1 MINKQKLWFLTL
13 FSLILVLSIYYITMP
28 KEVFESKKENEVN
41 KENDNKVNIE
51 ISDSSS
57 LDVLRVSDDEA
68 RLKEIEDLRIVLT
81 NVDSSIDEKNKA
93 YEKLKLI
100 EQNKGKEESLEDKIK
115 SEFNLNSYVKINN
128 NQIKITVVESKHN
141 YELAN
146 NIIRSIQEEYNEK
159 MYITVKFQSQIF
171 LIKLLILII

>member
-28 KEVFESKKENEVN
+28 KEVFESKKENEVI

-159 MYITVKFQSQIF
+159 MYITVKFQS
-171 LIKLLILII
+171 

>member
-93 YEKLKLI
+93 YEKLELI

-159 MYITVKFQSQIF
+159 MYITVKFQS
-171 LIKLLILII
+171 

>member
-159 MYITVKFQSQIF
+159 MHITVKFQS
-171 LIKLLILII
+171 

>member
-57 LDVLRVSDDEA
+57 LDVLKVSDDEA

-159 MYITVKFQSQIF
+159 MYITVKFQS
-171 LIKLLILII
+171 

>member
-57 LDVLRVSDDEA
+57 LDVLRVSDDEIGRA
-68 RLKEIEDLRIVLT
+68 HV
-81 NVDSSIDEKNKA
+81 
-93 YEKLKLI
+93 
-100 EQNKGKEESLEDKIK
+100 
-115 SEFNLNSYVKINN
+115 
-128 NQIKITVVESKHN
+128 
-141 YELAN
+141 
-146 NIIRSIQEEYNEK
+146 
-159 MYITVKFQSQIF
+159 
-171 LIKLLILII
+171 

>member
-159 MYITVKFQSQIF
+159 KYITVKFQS
-171 LIKLLILII
+171 

>member
-1 MINKQKLWFLTL
+1 ML
-13 FSLILVLSIYYITMP
+13 FR
-28 KEVFESKKENEVN
+28 
-41 KENDNKVNIE
+41 
-51 ISDSSS
+51 SSS

-115 SEFNLNSYVKINN
+115 NEFNLNSYVKINN

-159 MYITVKFQSQIF
+159 MYITVKFQS
-171 LIKLLILII
+171 

>member
-51 ISDSSS
+51 ISNSSS

-93 YEKLKLI
+93 YEKLTLI

-159 MYITVKFQSQIF
+159 MYITVKFQS
-171 LIKLLILII
+171 

>member
-1 MINKQKLWFLTL
+1 MVLTL

-159 MYITVKFQSQIF
+159 MYITVKFQS
-171 LIKLLILII
+171 

>member
-68 RLKEIEDLRIVLT
+68 RLKEIEDLIILLT

-159 MYITVKFQSQIF
+159 MYITVKFQS
-171 LIKLLILII
+171 

>member
-100 EQNKGKEESLEDKIK
+100 EQNKSKEESLEDKIK

-159 MYITVKFQSQIF
+159 MYITVKFQS
-171 LIKLLILII
+171 

>member
-115 SEFNLNSYVKINN
+115 NEFNLNSYVKINN

-159 MYITVKFQSQIF
+159 MYF
-171 LIKLLILII
+171 

>member
-128 NQIKITVVESKHN
+128 NQIKITVVESKHD

-159 MYITVKFQSQIF
+159 MYITVKFQS
-171 LIKLLILII
+171 

>member
-13 FSLILVLSIYYITMP
+13 FSLILVLSIYYVTMP

-159 MYITVKFQSQIF
+159 MYITVKFQS
-171 LIKLLILII
+171 

>member
-68 RLKEIEDLRIVLT
+68 RIKEIEDLRIVLT

-159 MYITVKFQSQIF
+159 MYITVKFQS
-171 LIKLLILII
+171 

>member
-68 RLKEIEDLRIVLT
+68 RLKEI
-81 NVDSSIDEKNKA
+81 
-93 YEKLKLI
+93 
-100 EQNKGKEESLEDKIK
+100 
-115 SEFNLNSYVKINN
+115 
-128 NQIKITVVESKHN
+128 
-141 YELAN
+141 
-146 NIIRSIQEEYNEK
+146 
-159 MYITVKFQSQIF
+159 
-171 LIKLLILII
+171 

>member
-13 FSLILVLSIYYITMP
+13 FSLILVLSIYITMP

-159 MYITVKFQSQIF
+159 MYITVKFQS
-171 LIKLLILII
+171 

>member
-128 NQIKITVVESKHN
+128 KEIKITVVESKHN

-159 MYITVKFQSQIF
+159 MYITVKFQS
-171 LIKLLILII
+171 

>member
-41 KENDNKVNIE
+41 NENDNKVNIE

-159 MYITVKFQSQIF
+159 MYITVKFQS
-171 LIKLLILII
+171 

>member
-41 KENDNKVNIE
+41 KENNNKVNIE

-159 MYITVKFQSQIF
+159 MYITVKFQS
-171 LIKLLILII
+171 

>member
-159 MYITVKFQSQIF
+159 MYITVKCQS
-171 LIKLLILII
+171 

>member
-128 NQIKITVVESKHN
+128 NQIEITVVESKHN

-159 MYITVKFQSQIF
+159 MYITVKFQS
-171 LIKLLILII
+171 

>member
-57 LDVLRVSDDEA
+57 LDVLRMSDDEA

-159 MYITVKFQSQIF
+159 MYITVKFQS
-171 LIKLLILII
+171 

>member
-115 SEFNLNSYVKINN
+115 NEFNLNSYVKINN

-159 MYITVKFQSQIF
+159 MYITVKFQS
-171 LIKLLILII
+171 

>member
-68 RLKEIEDLRIVLT
+68 RLKEIENLRIVLT

-159 MYITVKFQSQIF
+159 MYITVKFQS
-171 LIKLLILII
+171 

>member
-51 ISDSSS
+51 ISNSSS

-159 MYITVKFQSQIF
+159 MYITVKFQS
-171 LIKLLILII
+171 

>member
-128 NQIKITVVESKHN
+128 NQIKITVVESKHD

-159 MYITVKFQSQIF
+159 MYITVMFQS
-171 LIKLLILII
+171 

>member
-115 SEFNLNSYVKINN
+115 SEFNLNLYVKINN

-159 MYITVKFQSQIF
+159 MYITVKFQS
-171 LIKLLILII
+171 

>member
-41 KENDNKVNIE
+41 KENDNKVNVE

-159 MYITVKFQSQIF
+159 MYITVKFQS
-171 LIKLLILII
+171 

>member
-68 RLKEIEDLRIVLT
+68 RLKEIDDLRIVLT

-159 MYITVKFQSQIF
+159 MYITVKFQS
-171 LIKLLILII
+171 

>member
-13 FSLILVLSIYYITMP
+13 FCLILVLSIYYITMP

-159 MYITVKFQSQIF
+159 MYITVKFQS
-171 LIKLLILII
+171 

>member
-68 RLKEIEDLRIVLT
+68 RLKAIEDLRIVLT

-159 MYITVKFQSQIF
+159 MYITVKFQS
-171 LIKLLILII
+171 

>member
-100 EQNKGKEESLEDKIK
+100 EQNKGKDESLEDKIK

-159 MYITVKFQSQIF
+159 MYITVKFQS
-171 LIKLLILII
+171 

>member
-128 NQIKITVVESKHN
+128 NQIKITVAESKHN

-159 MYITVKFQSQIF
+159 MYITVKFQS
-171 LIKLLILII
+171 

>member
-13 FSLILVLSIYYITMP
+13 FSLILVLSIYYITMT

-159 MYITVKFQSQIF
+159 MYITVKFQS
-171 LIKLLILII
+171 

>member
-1 MINKQKLWFLTL
+1 MINKQKLWFLML

-159 MYITVKFQSQIF
+159 MYITVKFQS
-171 LIKLLILII
+171 

>member
-115 SEFNLNSYVKINN
+115 NEFNLNSYVKINN

-146 NIIRSIQEEYNEK
+146 NIIRSIQEEYNDK
-159 MYITVKFQSQIF
+159 MYITVKFQS
-171 LIKLLILII
+171 

>member
-81 NVDSSIDEKNKA
+81 NVDSTIDEKNKA

-159 MYITVKFQSQIF
+159 MYITVKFQS
-171 LIKLLILII
+171 

>member
-13 FSLILVLSIYYITMP
+13 FSLILVLSIYYITMA

-159 MYITVKFQSQIF
+159 MYITVKFQS
-171 LIKLLILII
+171 

>member
-68 RLKEIEDLRIVLT
+68 RLKEIENLRIVLT

-159 MYITVKFQSQIF
+159 MYITDKFQS
-171 LIKLLILII
+171 